1 MISQGAWIVA
11 LFVVLI
17 GQRLPHG
24 AILGAGLGIAIYAG
38 ATLFQPHPSWP
49 YLGGLLVLIALGNL
63 IRLRYGQGRP
73 SKAGPAEPQPLALAQ
88 QDFDPL
94 IGTIAPVTKA
104 IRGGFGMVMVRD
116 DPWPVC
122 ADEDVPEGAK
132 VQIIGVSGTYLMVA
146 RTD

>member
-11 LFVVLI
+11 LFVVLL

-24 AILGAGLGIAIYAG
+24 EFLGAGLGIAIYAG
-38 ATLFQPHPSWP
+38 ATVFQPHPSWP

-63 IRLRYGQGRP
+63 VRLRFGRAGP
-73 SKAGPAEPQPLALAQ
+73 PKARPAEPQPQMQ

-132 VQIIGVSGTYLMVA
+132 VQVIGVSGTYLMVA